1 MKVLP
6 LLAITPFLF
15 FSCREA
21 EEKGSGDMEAEKKAI
36 MQTIAQESNAF
47 FTRDY
52 NAWKNTYAQTDF
64 DFQAWSNSDGTFDSN
79 VGWSDIDK
87 TIGKYISENP
97 DVSHPKI
104 ERKNVKFKFYG
115 DDAAYLTWDQFNSD
129 ANQKFF
135 YHSKEV
141 RVMEKIDGEWKI
153 VCVSA
158 FWDYKNQVSADS
170 LPNIQKMPDENRGKD
185 KI

>member
-1 MKVLP
+1 MKTLALTAAVT
-6 LLAITPFLF
+6 LLLF
-15 FSCREA
+15 CCKSKGK
-21 EEKGSGDMEAEKKAI
+21 EENGDLDAEKKAI
-36 MQTIAQESNAF
+36 METIAKESSAF

-52 NAWKNTYAQTDF
+52 GGWKNTYAQTDY

-79 VGWSDIDK
+79 VGWSDIEK

-104 ERKNVKFKFYG
+104 ERKNVKYKFFG

-129 ANQKFF
+129 ANQRFF

-141 RVMEKIDGEWKI
+141 RVMEKVNGEWKI

-158 FWDYKNQVSADS
+158 FWDYKNQVPVDS
-170 LPNIQKMPDENRGKD
+170 LPMIEKMPDEDRGKD